1 MKSKEQIQQNVED
14 TFKVLDAIEEVKVN
28 HFFKHKVL
36 QQLENVKEEK
46 PKILSWFSPQLQ
58 LATLS
63 VVLLINLSAFFYVYS
78 FQNQSSE
85 ITLES
90 FAKEYALQ
98 SETKSI
104 LN

>member
-1 MKSKEQIQQNVED
+1 MKSKEQIEQNVAN

-46 PKILSWFSPQLQ
+46 PKALSWFTPQLQ

-63 VVLLINLSAFFYVYS
+63 VVLLLNVSTFIYVYS
-78 FQNQSSE
+78 YQNETSNVTIE
-85 ITLES
+85 N

-98 SETKSI
+98 TETNSI

>member
-1 MKSKEQIQQNVED
+1 MKSKEQVEQNVAD

-46 PKILSWFSPQLQ
+46 PKVLTWFTPQLQ

-63 VVLLINLSAFFYVYS
+63 VMLLINLSTFFYVYS
-78 FQNQSSE
+78 SQNETSE
-85 ITLES
+85 VTLEN

-98 SETKSI
+98 SETNSI